1 MPYTLN
7 RTDQSVLLTL
17 ADGTKDDTKTSLTFI
32 GKNFNNYGEAFNENF
47 LKLLEHFASDIPPSA
62 PILGQLWYD
71 KSARILK
78 VYQGPIETWR
88 VVPTANNVVGTTNQ
102 ISTVPTSSGV
112 QLSLPQNIHN
122 QATPTFRNLTL
133 TENLVGAPPLTIS
146 STALVTNL
154 NADLLDGKQG
164 SEYSDY
170 TKLTNKPTLGTISSL
185 STVTLGT
192 NTTGNY
198 VKSITGEN
206 GVVIENGSGAG
217 SEPKVRHAATSTIPP
232 VVASGLSGYQFVK
245 NISFKY
251 DSYGHATET
260 VITGGSE
267 SNSFKTLVPFNSIP
281 TEGYTW
287 VNENSEIGAE
297 NKRVVAGNPEETLEV
312 FGGGAIDVKVD
323 NAKKAILIEHTD
335 TSTVQ
340 STNNLNGNVIRNIT
354 VDGYGHITALTSID
368 LDQRYLPKTGGTL
381 TGGLTLNAD
390 PTTNLGAATK
400 QYVDSRNNIVGYA
413 IFDATT
419 GAIFNNLQKNVTI
432 TRFAAGG
439 YRVNLNVGIQTG
451 NIDYIPIVSVVG
463 NNDVFDYSV
472 ETQNINLVA
481 ANINTQQSTYFDIRL
496 TRTSGLRIVHAQDD
510 VDTSTVFYRYFADGV
525 SGDNYIRVIIV
536 R

>member
-7 RTDQSVLLTL
+7 KTDQSVLLTL

-47 LKLLEHFASDIPPSA
+47 LKLLEHFANELPPSA

-71 KSARILK
+71 KATRVLK

-88 VVPTANNVVGTTNQ
+88 VVPISNNIVGAANQ
-102 ISTVPTSSGV
+102 ITASTTPSGV

-133 TENLVGAPPLTIS
+133 TENLVGSPPLTVS
-146 STALVTNL
+146 SSALVTNL

-164 SEYSDY
+164 SEYGDY

-206 GVVIENGSGAG
+206 GVVVENGSGAG

-232 VVASGLSGYQFVK
+232 VVTSGLSGYQFVK
-245 NISFKY
+245 NINFKY
-251 DSYGHATET
+251 DSYGHTTET

-267 SNSFKTLVPFNSIP
+267 SNSFNTVVPYNSLP
-281 TEGYTW
+281 SEGYTW
-287 VNENSEIGAE
+287 VNENSDIEAE
-297 NKRVVAGNPEETLEV
+297 NKRITANTPETTLEV

-335 TSTVQ
+335 TSTAQ
-340 STNNLNGNVIRNIT
+340 STNNLNGTVIRNIT
-354 VDGYGHITALTSID
+354 VDGYGHITALAAID
-368 LDQRYLPKTGGTL
+368 LDSRYNNLYVAKSGGTM
-381 TGGLTLNAD
+381 TGLLTLSGD
-390 PTTNLGAATK
+390 PTNNNHAATK
-400 QYVDSRNNIVGYA
+400 AYVDSKAVDPFTGVGRQLLQNNGYQKLPGGLILQWGRA
-413 IFDATT
+413 SVPTAWFGTQTVTFPIAFTTAVYSVTAQPIGSLT
-419 GAIFNNLQKNVTI
+419 GAGDKRAMWSIYQQPTLSSFIILSGFEATPLGSGPVDYYW
-432 TRFAAGG
+432 FA
-439 YRVNLNVGIQTG
+439 VGI
-451 NIDYIPIVSVVG
+451 
-463 NNDVFDYSV
+463 
-472 ETQNINLVA
+472 
-481 ANINTQQSTYFDIRL
+481 
-496 TRTSGLRIVHAQDD
+496 
-510 VDTSTVFYRYFADGV
+510 
-525 SGDNYIRVIIV
+525 
-536 R
+536 